1 MRKPSTSLTTVVLLP
16 VPGSLHAQALGQRE
30 RRGGEK
36 SQGCQGHPP
45 AAGVVYTHLRK
56 ASKVNTDF
64 AEVEVVS
71 PDWQRC
77 HN

>member
-1 MRKPSTSLTTVVLLP
+1 
-16 VPGSLHAQALGQRE
+16 LGQRE